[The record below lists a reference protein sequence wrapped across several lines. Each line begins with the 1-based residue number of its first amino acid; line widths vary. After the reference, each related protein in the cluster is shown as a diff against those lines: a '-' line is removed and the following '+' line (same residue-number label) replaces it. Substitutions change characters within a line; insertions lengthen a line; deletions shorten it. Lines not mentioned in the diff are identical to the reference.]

1 MEKLFKLANLY
12 HTIMCS
18 EIHELESCEFYHEE
32 ELPDHWSQPSHLAW
46 LVEAQNFQ
54 KRSGL
59 STEALLE
66 KMNTIVNSFSLVFI
80 TIDNNE
86 CLKSFTKQ
94 VISLH
99 LNP

>member
-1 MEKLFKLANLY
+1 
-12 HTIMCS
+12 
-18 EIHELESCEFYHEE
+18 
-32 ELPDHWSQPSHLAW
+32 
-46 LVEAQNFQ
+46 VEAQNFQ

-99 LNP
+99 QDP